1 MDLCMENEMVNE
13 QMSRNALQPLAM
25 TAIYDA
31 LTYLDM
37 GESVDVEAIVSS
49 LCERPYEEC
58 DYFIKASV
66 VLTLKHL
73 AEIKEIYTPH
83 LRKWTFDRLPR
94 LSQSILLLSYVH
106 YNFIDPEVNKGVVI
120 DIAVRLAKK
129 YLGEKDYKF
138 VNGILDNVLTER
150 LA

>member
-1 MDLCMENEMVNE
+1 M
-13 QMSRNALQPLAM
+13 
-25 TAIYDA
+25 I
-31 LTYLDM
+31 
-37 GESVDVEAIVSS
+37 
-49 LCERPYEEC
+49 
-58 DYFIKASV
+58 
-66 VLTLKHL
+66 
-73 AEIKEIYTPH
+73 
-83 LRKWTFDRLPR
+83 KWTFDRLPR

-138 VNGILDNVLTER
+138 VNGVLDNVLTER